1 MRGEPTDGGRIE
13 SYASRVGPTWLAGA
27 IAAGPATMASLLTA
41 GAGYGYALLW
51 VVILAALL
59 GALGQYFAAR
69 LGYLT
74 EEGLVS
80 VVETHL
86 GEGWAWVLVIDV
98 ALAAGLAQ
106 LVIMQTA
113 ANVSALLTGVDA
125 RLWAVVWA
133 LLLAVGLASG
143 GYRFAEVG
151 AKVLV
156 SLVVLVFVATAV
168 VVPIDPGA
176 AVGGLVPR
184 IPAGLS
190 GALVAAGI
198 LGGAVHVT
206 LLVMQSYT
214 MRARGWGRS
223 ERGLVRFDI
232 ASSMLVAF
240 GIYGLA
246 IFLVAASVL
255 QAPGIDAEAITAVG
269 AAQALAPTVGEYATW
284 LFLLGLLGAALS
296 TLGGNTVV
304 PPYAVADKLGWKR
317 SIEDPRYRALVVFV
331 ALGSAGGAFLGESF
345 FPLLVLV
352 LAFGLVGTPFA
363 IVVLLYLLN
372 DPDVVDEVLPLPA
385 NLAGLALL
393 GVALV
398 TAGTF
403 VREQAAAIADPLSAF
418 VVAFAAGIGL
428 ATLLLVVKFARS
440 SARIGTPAET

>member
-1 MRGEPTDGGRIE
+1 MSEAGRLRA
-13 SYASRVGPTWLAGA
+13 YMDRMGPTWLAGA

-41 GAGYGYALLW
+41 GAGYGYTLLW
-51 VVILAALL
+51 VVILAAAL
-59 GALGQYFAAR
+59 GALGQYLAAR
-69 LGYLT
+69 LAYFT
-74 EEGLVS
+74 EAGIVS

-86 GEGWAWVLVIDV
+86 GEGWAWVLVVDV
-98 ALAAGLAQ
+98 VLAAGLAQ

-113 ANVSALLTGVDA
+113 ANVSASLTGFDA

-143 GYRFAEVG
+143 GYRFAELG

-156 SLVVLVFVATAV
+156 SLVVLVFVVTAIA
-168 VVPIDPGA
+168 VPTDPA
-176 AVGGLVPR
+176 AAAGGLVPQ
-184 IPAGLS
+184 IPDGLS
-190 GALVAAGI
+190 GALVAAGV

-214 MRARGWGRS
+214 MQARGWGRS
-223 ERGLVRFDI
+223 ERGFIRFDI

-255 QAPGIDAEAITAVG
+255 HAPGIDAEAITAIG
-269 AAQALAPTVGEYATW
+269 AGEALAPTVGEYATV

-304 PPYAVADKLGWKR
+304 PPYAVADKLGWER
-317 SIEDPRYRALVVFV
+317 SIEDPRYRALVVCV
-331 ALGSAGGAFLGESF
+331 ALASAGGTFLGGSF
-345 FPLLVLV
+345 FSLLVLV

-363 IVVLLYLLN
+363 IVVILYLLN
-372 DPDVVDEVLPLPA
+372 DPSVVDETLPLPA
-385 NLAGLALL
+385 NLAGFTLL
-393 GVALV
+393 GVAVV

-403 VREQAAAIADPLSAF
+403 VREQAAAISDPLSAF
-418 VVAFAAGIGL
+418 VVVFAAGIGL
-428 ATLLLVVKFARS
+428 ATALLLVRFVRVAWRPTTTE
-440 SARIGTPAET
+440 A

>member
-1 MRGEPTDGGRIE
+1 MTDEGRLRT
-13 SYASRVGPTWLAGA
+13 YANRMGPTWLAGA

-41 GAGYGYALLW
+41 GAGYGYTLLW
-51 VVILAALL
+51 VVVLAAVL
-59 GALGQYFAAR
+59 GATGQYLAAR
-69 LGYLT
+69 LSYLT

-86 GEGWAWVLVIDV
+86 GEGWAWVLVVDV
-98 ALAAGLAQ
+98 VLAAGLAQ

-113 ANVSALLTGVDA
+113 ANVSASLTGFDA

-143 GYRFAEVG
+143 GYRFAELG

-156 SLVVLVFVATAV
+156 SLVVLVFVVTAIA
-168 VVPIDPGA
+168 VPTDPA
-176 AVGGLVPR
+176 AAAGGLVPR
-184 IPAGLS
+184 IPEGLS
-190 GALVAAGI
+190 GALVAAGV

-214 MRARGWGRS
+214 MRARGWGR
-223 ERGLVRFDI
+223 EECGLVRFDI

-240 GIYGLA
+240 GLYGLA

-255 QAPGIDAEAITAVG
+255 HSSGVDAEAITAIG
-269 AAQALAPTVGEYATW
+269 AGEALAPTVGEYATV

-304 PPYAVADKLGWKR
+304 PPYAVADKLGWER
-317 SIEDPRYRALVVFV
+317 SIEDPRYRALVICV
-331 ALGSAGGAFLGESF
+331 ALASAGGAFLGGSF
-345 FPLLVLV
+345 FSLLVLV

-363 IVVLLYLLN
+363 IVVILYLLN
-372 DPDVVDEVLPLPA
+372 DPAVVDETLPLPA
-385 NLAGLALL
+385 NLAGFALL
-393 GVALV
+393 GVAVV

-403 VREQAAAIADPLSAF
+403 VREQAAVISDPLSAF
-418 VVAFAAGIGL
+418 VVLFAAGIGL
-428 ATLLLVVKFARS
+428 ATALLLVRFVRVAWRP
-440 SARIGTPAET
+440 TTVET